1 MDKWKKIKNFIFGF
15 LDIVFIITY
24 IIVVI
29 LAILDIFSIFTP
41 IKSELWSKIL
51 VFLFGTV
58 GLVIISDKR
67 RMEEDIKP
75 QIENVY
81 KKEDEIQNSVN
92 RTEIIAKDIF
102 GKIGNEMEVKYFPDK
117 TQFYLFLTE
126 LILKLPAGSKI
137 DVTSFEKNYNVSYDV
152 GEDIHIESFMKTWT
166 EMVKEGRVLV
176 RQLVHITSTQDYEE
190 LNERLSTFKN
200 NYNFTVSAI
209 VGFPIVPFMDM
220 MVINQEY
227 IFMGLSNDVSSP
239 NNFSFGF
246 AIKGRDL
253 ALNYQNYFN
262 VYWSSQ
268 FSILVKDK
276 DEIKTKNLKEVGRYV
291 YDIDHDAS
299 FVRFNQML
307 LALYHINE
315 YNVKIIELL
324 ENLHR
329 FYGNVCYDIMRNE
342 IETKI
347 RECIDFINKRTH
359 DFVTFDRKD
368 ASSIIAKMMFN
379 AKNKIFA
386 VSLDIDGSEFWIAD
400 EGESIFQANIDVIS
414 KRKVEIQRIFI
425 STKEKRTELET
436 IMDAQIDAGIILYYT
451 EFKQGIG
458 GTFED
463 FLIIDNEAVL
473 VFTESSVKIS
483 IYHPHIDEYFRKF
496 ERIKKLGTKYS
507 KK

>member
-1 MDKWKKIKNFIFGF
+1 MDKWKKIKNHIFGF

-29 LAILDIFSIFTP
+29 LAILDIFSIFTVV
-41 IKSELWSKIL
+41 KSELWSKVL

-58 GLVIISDKR
+58 GIVIISDKK

-75 QIENVY
+75 QIENINE
-81 KKEDEIQNSVN
+81 KEDVIQNAVQ

-102 GKIGNEMEVKYFPDK
+102 EKIDNEMDVKYFPDK

-126 LILKLPAGSKI
+126 LILKLPSGSRI

-166 EMVKEGRVLV
+166 EMVSEGRFLV

-190 LNERLSTFKN
+190 LNERINLFKN

-209 VGFPIVPFMDM
+209 VGLPIVPFFDM

-246 AIKGRDL
+246 AIKGREL
-253 ALNYQNYFN
+253 ALNFQNYFN

-268 FSILVKDK
+268 FSVLVKDK
-276 DEIKTKNLKEVGRYV
+276 DEIKKKNLKEVGRYV

-315 YNVKIIELL
+315 HNGKIIELL
-324 ENLHR
+324 DNLHR
-329 FYGNVCYDIMRNE
+329 FYGNVCYDIMQNE
-342 IETKI
+342 IESKI
-347 RECIDFINKRTH
+347 RECVDFINKRTH
-359 DFVTFDRKD
+359 NFVTFDRTE
-368 ASSIIAKMMFN
+368 AAEIIAKMMFN

-386 VSLDIDGSEFWIAD
+386 VSLDIDGSEFWVAD
-400 EGESIFQANIDVIS
+400 EGESVFQANIDAIS

-425 STKEKRTELET
+425 STKEKKTELKK
-436 IMDAQIDAGIILYYT
+436 IMDEQINAGIILYYT
-451 EFKQGIG
+451 EFKQGMG

-473 VFTESSVKIS
+473 VFTEKTVKIS
-483 IYHPHIDEYFRKF
+483 IYHPHIDEYFKKF
-496 ERIKKLGTKYS
+496 ERIKKLGSKY
-507 KK
+507 